1 MAGDVGEA
9 AVTVLVLA
17 LEFPA
22 PLTAKT
28 VNGNES
34 VPGAAPAKSI
44 VIILTVPVEIA
55 AKSRISKIGAPS
67 GVKVPVFTLC

>member
-1 MAGDVGEA
+1 MACYVGEA

-34 VPGAAPAKSI
+34 VP
-44 VIILTVPVEIA
+44 VEIA